1 VKADVFFARL
11 KIFTEAIESSNG
23 KAQFPTGLFG
33 KSRRKVMFRISQ
45 LHGYHRRAPRITS
58 DIVVELSEKR
68 SLYVYSGA
76 AA

>member
-1 VKADVFFARL
+1 ML
-11 KIFTEAIESSNG
+11 
-23 KAQFPTGLFG
+23 
-33 KSRRKVMFRISQ
+33 RISQ

-76 AA
+76 AAWVKELKCVVLLAKVHLFTYLGRQ